1 MIIYTEYANAYE
13 GGLQVYL
20 KERKRSKIF
29 EQVVLECKN
38 KAEVSLFFFFAI
50 QKN

>member
-29 EQVVLECKN
+29 EQVVLDCKA
-38 KAEVSLFFFFAI
+38 KAEVFLSSYFTLLI
-50 QKN
+50 